1 MNKSRLW
8 IIPAIFFLMA
18 CAVNLYGC
26 LIGNLTVEYYVK
38 GALMPLLALTG
49 LAYMAP
55 RGFHVRTAGTL
66 LLAQLLGWVGDSL
79 LMGRGSI
86 VWFASGLGAFLL
98 GHLCYLRIFSRTLKG
113 LSAGKWAVAFLSM
126 AAVLVCVVL
135 AIGING
141 VMLVP
146 MAVYGSAL
154 LFIVLCGF
162 CGICRGTAPSRCTWW
177 MVLAGAILFLVSDCL
192 IAMRTFGEAE
202 FVLRSFTVMSTYLV
216 GQALLCAAGVRLD
229 VADKK

>member
-86 VWFASGLGAFLL
+86 VS
-98 GHLCYLRIFSRTLKG
+98 H
-113 LSAGKWAVAFLSM
+113 
-126 AAVLVCVVL
+126 
-135 AIGING
+135 
-141 VMLVP
+141 
-146 MAVYGSAL
+146 
-154 LFIVLCGF
+154 
-162 CGICRGTAPSRCTWW
+162 
-177 MVLAGAILFLVSDCL
+177 ILFYYMPPASLCPQQDAVRKPFRVTKCN
-192 IAMRTFGEAE
+192 
-202 FVLRSFTVMSTYLV
+202 VM
-216 GQALLCAAGVRLD
+216 
-229 VADKK
+229 